1 MIERIIEASARNRFL
16 VFTFV
21 LLMTLA
27 GVYAIKNIPLDA
39 VPDISDVQVIV
50 YTPWEGRSPDLIE
63 DQVTYPIVSSLI
75 SAPKVKTVRGL
86 SDFGFSYVYVIF
98 EDGTDIYW
106 ARSRVLEYLQQI
118 TARLPQGA
126 SPVLG
131 PDATGVGW
139 VFTYALVDESG
150 TYDLAFLRSL
160 QDWYIRYALASVEGV
175 AEVASVGGFVKQYQ
189 VNIDPNRLSA
199 YGISI
204 REVMERIRMSN
215 NDVEGRLLEFGG
227 REYMVRGLGY
237 LKSVEEIQSIVI
249 GSKAGTPVLMRD
261 IANVG
266 LGPDIRRGIIE
277 LNGQGEAAGGIVVM
291 RFGENALNVISAVK
305 AKLDEI
311 APGLPKGVKIIPTY
325 DRSELIHRS
334 IQNLQKTLV
343 QEIVVVSLVVIV
355 FLLHFKSALVP
366 IFALPVAVVISFI
379 PMYYL
384 KITSNIMSLGGIALS
399 IGVLVDAS
407 IVMVE
412 NGYRHLSEG
421 RETDRQ
427 ASTESIIK
435 ACQQVGRAIFFALVI
450 IIISFVPVFLL
461 EAQEG
466 RLFRPLAVTKTL
478 AMAASSILA
487 ITLVPVLMTF
497 FLKSKRLRPESEN
510 PLSRFLKWVYEP
522 LIRWVLRFKKTS
534 ILINFVLIPLSIY
547 LMLGIGSEFMPPLYE
562 GTIFYMPMTNPGISV
577 TEAGKLLSAQDKI
590 LKSFPEVLTVFGKAG
605 RAETSTDPAPF
616 SMMETTV
623 QLKPKDQ
630 WTPVPKDYAFL
641 PQFLRPAAQKLF
653 GTSRPRTYEELVEA
667 MDRKMQF
674 PGLQNSWTMPIRAR
688 IDMLSTGI
696 RTPVGIK
703 IFGPDLNTIQ
713 ELGIQ
718 IEGLLKAVPGTRSVY
733 AERVAGG
740 YFADIKIR
748 RDAIARYGL
757 TVGEVQEVIQSAI
770 GGMNVTRT
778 IEGRERYPVN
788 VRYLRELR
796 DDIEK
801 IGRILVPVRMM
812 GGVSGMGPDAASGTR
827 LAQIPLAQLTDIR
840 LATGPAMIRDE
851 DAMLAGY
858 VFADVTGRDLG
869 GYVEEAKQLIR
880 EKLAPPPGYF
890 LSWSGQYEFQLRAK
904 ERLKILLPIVF
915 LVIFILLYMT
925 FHSASEA
932 VILMIAVLYAM
943 TGGVILQYLL
953 GYNFSVAVWVGYIA
967 LYGIAVETGVV
978 MIIYLHESLDKRL
991 LRGDV
996 TRRDIHE
1003 ATVEG
1008 SVLRLRPKIMTVGT
1022 TLIGLVPIMWSSGV
1036 GADVMK
1042 PIAAPIIGGLITST
1056 VHVLIITP
1064 VIFAMVK
1071 EHALKKGTLRAT
1083 QQTRPSNSNPPA
1095 TRSGADYSV

>member
-1 MIERIIEASARNRFL
+1 MIEKIIAYSAHNRFL
-16 VFTFV
+16 VFTLVV
-21 LLMTLA
+21 LLTLA
-27 GVYAIKNIPLDA
+27 GVYALKNIPLDA

-63 DQVTYPIVSSLI
+63 DQITYPIVSTLI
-75 SAPKVKTVRGL
+75 SAPRVRTVRGL

-150 TYDLAFLRSL
+150 SHDLAYLRTL
-160 QDWYIRYALASVEGV
+160 QDWYIRYALAGIEGV
-175 AEVASVGGFVKQYQ
+175 AEVASIGGFVKQYQ
-189 VNIDPNRLSA
+189 VNVDPNRLSA

-204 REVMERIRMSN
+204 REVIDRIRMSN

-237 LKSVEEIQSIVI
+237 IKSVADIQNIVI
-249 GSKAGTPVLMRD
+249 GSKAGTPVLLQD
-261 IANVG
+261 IAQVV
-266 LGPDIRRGIIE
+266 LGPDIRRGITE
-277 LNGQGEAAGGIVVM
+277 LDGLGEIAGGIVVM
-291 RFGENALNVISAVK
+291 RFGENALKVIRSVK
-305 AKLDEI
+305 AKLAEI
-311 APGLPKGVKIIPTY
+311 APGLPKGIKIVPTY
-325 DRSELIHRS
+325 DRSELIDRS
-334 IQNLQKTLV
+334 ITNLQKTLL
-343 QEIVVVSLVVIV
+343 QEIAVVSLVVMV

-366 IFALPVAVVISFI
+366 IFALPIAVIIAFI
-379 PMYYL
+379 PMYFL

-412 NGYRHLSEG
+412 NGYRHLCEAGDDAGSN
-421 RETDRQ
+421 
-427 ASTESIIK
+427 STERIIA
-435 ACQQVGRAIFFALVI
+435 ACQQVGRAIFFALLI
-450 IIISFVPVFLL
+450 IIISFGPVFLL

-466 RLFRPLAVTKTL
+466 RLFRPLAFTKTL

-487 ITLVPVLMTF
+487 ITLVPVLMTI

-510 PLSRFLKWVYEP
+510 PLSRFLRWIYEP
-522 LIRWVLRFKKTS
+522 VIRWALRFKKTS
-534 ILINFVLIPLSIY
+534 IFINFLLIPLSIF
-547 LMLGIGSEFMPPLYE
+547 LALRIGSEFMPALYE
-562 GTIFYMPMTNPGISV
+562 GTIFYMPVTNPGISV
-577 TEAGKLLSAQDKI
+577 TEAGKLLSLQDRI
-590 LKSFPEVLTVFGKAG
+590 LKGFPEVLTVAGKAG

-630 WTPVPKDYAFL
+630 WLTVPREYAFL
-641 PQFLRPAAQKLF
+641 PRPLRPLAQKLF
-653 GTSRPRTYEELVEA
+653 GSERPRTYEELVAA
-667 MDRKMQF
+667 MDRELQL
-674 PGLQNSWTMPIRAR
+674 PGVQNAWTMPIRAR

-703 IFGPDLNTIQ
+703 IFGPDLNKIQ
-713 ELGIQ
+713 ELGIR
-718 IEGLLKAVPGTRSVY
+718 IETLLKEVPGTRSVF
-733 AERVAGG
+733 AERAAGG
-740 YFADIKIR
+740 YFTDIKIR

-801 IGRILVPVRMM
+801 IGRILVPAKMM
-812 GGVSGMGPDAASGTR
+812 ADPARGMGF
-827 LAQIPLAQLTDIR
+827 AQVPLAQLADIN
-840 LATGPAMIRDE
+840 LTTGPAMIRDE

-858 VFADVTGRDLG
+858 VFIDVDHKDIG
-869 GYVEEAKQLIR
+869 GYVEQAKRVIR
-880 EKLAPPPGYF
+880 EKLELPTGYL
-890 LSWSGQYEFQLRAK
+890 LSWSGQYEFQLRARQ
-904 ERLKILLPIVF
+904 RLKIMLPVVF
-915 LVIFILLYMT
+915 LIIFALLYLT
-925 FHSASEA
+925 FHSVTEA
-932 VILMIAVLYAM
+932 IILMVAVLYAM
-943 TGGVILQYLL
+943 TGGVILQFLL

-978 MIIYLHESLDKRL
+978 MIIYLHESLNKRL
-991 LRGDV
+991 MKGNL
-996 TRRDIHE
+996 TLQDIYE
-1003 ATVEG
+1003 ATFEG
-1008 SVLRLRPKIMTVGT
+1008 SVMRLRPKIMTVGT
-1022 TLIGLVPIMWSSGV
+1022 TLIGLIPIMWSSGV

-1042 PIAAPIIGGLITST
+1042 PIAAPVIGGVITSAI
-1056 VHVLIITP
+1056 HVLIVTP

-1071 EHALKKGTLRAT
+1071 ERALKKGTLQAMN
-1083 QQTRPSNSNPPA
+1083 QPK
-1095 TRSGADYSV
+1095 